1 MTAVD
6 QGWAP
11 RRALLSVSDKT
22 GIVDLAT
29 ALRELGAD
37 ILSTG
42 GTYRTLREAGIAVA
56 EVATVTGFPEIM
68 DGRVKTLHPMI
79 HGGILARRDVD
90 AAVMAKHGISGI
102 DLVVVNLYPFSQTV
116 AQPEVTLEAAVEQID
131 IGGPA
136 MLRSAAKN
144 HRDVL
149 VVADP
154 EDYEEVAQRLR
165 GHQADFAFRLR
176 MAAKAFSHTAAY
188 DAAIARYLET
198 QT

>member
-42 GTYRTLREAGIAVA
+42 GTYRALCEAGVAVT

-90 AAVMAKHGISGI
+90 AAVMAEYGINGI
-102 DLVVVNLYPFSQTV
+102 DVVAVNLYPFAQTV
-116 AQPEVTLEAAVEQID
+116 SHPEVTLEAAVEQID

>member
-6 QGWAP
+6 QGWTP

-22 GIVDLAT
+22 GIVDFAT

-42 GTYRTLREAGIAVA
+42 GTYRTLREAGVAVT
-56 EVATVTGFPEIM
+56 EVATITGFPEIM

-90 AAVMAKHGISGI
+90 AAAMAEHGINGI
-102 DLVVVNLYPFSQTV
+102 DLVAVNLYPFAQTV
-116 AQPEVTLEAAVEQID
+116 AQPDVTLEAAVDQID

-154 EDYEEVAQRLR
+154 DDYDEVSRRLR
-165 GHQADFAFRLR
+165 DQQADFPFRLR